1 MPLLAGLKREQF
13 QVVLLD
19 QKNKIIKDVM
29 VSQGSLTA
37 SVVHPPVWSIR
48 AKYLTWR
55 FVTQRRRLSVCTITP
70 VVRQE
75 AHK

>member
-19 QKNKIIKDVM
+19 QKNKIIRDVM

-37 SVVHPPVWSIR
+37 SVVHPREVFHMAIR
-48 AKYLTWR
+48 DSAAAIICVHNHPSGAPR
-55 FVTQRRRLSVCTITP
+55 S
-70 VVRQE
+70 
-75 AHK
+75 A

>member
-37 SVVHPPVWSIR
+37 SVVHPREVLCAVIG
-48 AKYLTWR
+48 
-55 FVTQRRRLSVCTITP
+55 FVSYRYS
-70 VVRQE
+70 
-75 AHK
+75 K